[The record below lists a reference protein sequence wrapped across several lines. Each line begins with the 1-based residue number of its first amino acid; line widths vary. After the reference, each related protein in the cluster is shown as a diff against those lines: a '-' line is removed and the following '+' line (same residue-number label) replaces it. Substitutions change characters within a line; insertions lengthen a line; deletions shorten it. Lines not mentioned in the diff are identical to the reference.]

1 MNAAAIFLSH
11 NGMTEALGQT
21 QVLPYLRGLAVSG
34 VRFDL
39 LACEPPGADP
49 AAVSRIKDQLR
60 PFGIRYTALRRRPS
74 HGLADKLRDSGRLFA
89 AALAAAVGA
98 AVSGRRLPAL
108 LHARSQ
114 LPGAVAEVLAALSRR
129 TRFLFDCRGLLSQEY
144 VDMGHWRPGELRHRL
159 TSGVE
164 VSLLRRADR
173 VVVLTEAL
181 RDQLCAAG
189 GPLAGREGDVHVIP
203 CCVDPERFR
212 PDPAAR
218 ARHRQALGL
227 RDDQPLL
234 CFSGSMARYDMVAAA
249 ALFAG
254 LRRRCDARFL
264 LLSRAEPGPLRAQ
277 LLACGAAEALHV
289 VAAPPAEVPGWLAAA
304 DLAVAF
310 LRDSPSSIATSPT
323 KIAEGLAVGL
333 PTAVSAGIA
342 DCSRILGPGLLPVP
356 PADPAALREAAATL
370 LSWLEDP
377 EAARAQARRTALQ
390 HFSLPEV
397 GIRRYQALYRELL

>member
-21 QVLPYLRGLAVSG
+21 QVLPYLRGLSVSG

-49 AAVSRIKDQLR
+49 AAVARIKDQLR

-74 HGLADKLRDSGRLFA
+74 HSLADKVRDSGRL
-89 AALAAAVGA
+89 LAAAVAA
-98 AVSGRRLPAL
+98 AVRGRGVPAV

-129 TRFLFDCRGLLSQEY
+129 TRFLFDCRGLLAQEY

-159 TSGVE
+159 ATGVE
-164 VSLLRRADR
+164 ASLLRRADR

-181 RDQLCAAG
+181 RDRLCDPG
-189 GPLAGREGDVHVIP
+189 GPLADRKDDVHVIP
-203 CCVDPERFR
+203 CCVDPDRFR

-218 ARHRQALGL
+218 ARHRRALGL

-234 CFSGSMARYDMVAAA
+234 CFAGSMARYDMVAAA

-264 LLSRAEPGPLRAQ
+264 LLSRADAGPLRAQ
-277 LLACGAAEALHV
+277 LLARGAQDALHT
-289 VAAPPAEVPGWLAAA
+289 VAAPAAEVPGWLAAA

-323 KIAEGLAVGL
+323 KIAEGLAAGL

-342 DCSRILGPGLLPVP
+342 DCSRIVGPGLLPVP
-356 PADPAALREAAATL
+356 TADAAALDEAAATL
-370 LSWLEDP
+370 LSFLADP
-377 EAARAQARRTALQ
+377 ERARAQARETALL
-390 HFSLPEV
+390 HFSLPDV
-397 GIRRYQALYRELL
+397 GIRRYQALYRELV